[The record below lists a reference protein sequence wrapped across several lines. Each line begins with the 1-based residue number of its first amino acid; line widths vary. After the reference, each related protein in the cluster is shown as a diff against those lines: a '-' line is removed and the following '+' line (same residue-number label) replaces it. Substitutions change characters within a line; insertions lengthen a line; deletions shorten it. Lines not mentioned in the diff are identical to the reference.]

1 MRLLSRRKLPFNT
14 NVECFYGDLL
24 DPKIELNDFIDG
36 ADILCHCAGEVD
48 DETLMRKLHVDGTQ
62 RLVDLAKGKIG
73 RWVQL
78 SSMGAYG
85 ACRNGVLTEDSLEQP
100 YGTYEQTKTE
110 ADEIIKR
117 SGIPFVI
124 LRPSN
129 VFGSSMSNNSL
140 FDLIEMLRKGFFF
153 TLAQVTH

>member
-1 MRLLSRRKLPFNT
+1 M
-14 NVECFYGDLL
+14 
-24 DPKIELNDFIDG
+24 
-36 ADILCHCAGEVD
+36 
-48 DETLMRKLHVDGTQ
+48 DGTQ

-85 ACRNGVLTEDSLEQP
+85 VCRNGVLTEDSLEQP
-100 YGTYEQTKTE
+100 SGTYEQTKTE

-140 FDLIEMLRKGFFF
+140 FDLMEMLRKGFFF
-153 TLAQVTH
+153 TLAQATH